1 MGCGSTV
8 ISGKTYDV
16 VYVGRGLIWQRI
28 IGLAGKEWESLG
40 RFEDPSAGIFYGH
53 ADQHALATNPL
64 NSFALLAG
72 CDGGV
77 CELVYDGSTDNV
89 QMKSLNDDLAIT
101 NVTRLHARQMGPGAW
116 REPRTLAPRS
126 WCLVAQW
133 GQRRTGDGGACAIN
147 PANPLIQYCTG
158 DYNGVFRRTADGWV
172 TYLANGSAPGS
183 YGGCQAS

>member
-101 NVTRLHARQMGPGAW
+101 QCYKIACSPDGTWSLAGAQDLGS
-116 REPRTLAPRS
+116 PVVVP
-126 WCLVAQW
+126 
-133 GQRRTGDGGACAIN
+133 GGAMGAE
-147 PANPLIQYCTG
+147 
-158 DYNGVFRRTADGWV
+158 
-172 TYLANGSAPGS
+172 ANGGRRRVRHQS
-183 YGGCQAS
+183 C